1 MSIEH
6 NLDERLF
13 NLSTNYK
20 RHKAGNEKV
29 CERGGITIVRQTRP
43 FGPCAYYAVADE
55 TPIAYC
61 VGHDISRPSGR
72 RFVITSTFVHP
83 EYRRKGIG
91 RTIYTAIIDQGITLV
106 SDWDLSDG
114 ARALWAHLMRE
125 EPMGDIIYFKE
136 GYVAKRRGR
145 KIP

>member
-1 MSIEH
+1 MKPEY

-13 NLSTNYK
+13 NLANNYE

-29 CERGGITIVRQTRP
+29 RERSGVTIIRQTRP
-43 FGPCAYYAVADE
+43 FGSCVYYAVIE
-55 TPIAYC
+55 GTPVAYC
-61 VGHDISRPSGR
+61 AGHDISRPSGR

-83 EYRRKGIG
+83 DHRRKGIG

-114 ARALWAHLMRE
+114 AKALWAHLMRE
-125 EPMGDIIYFKE
+125 EPMGDVIYFQD
-136 GYVAKRRGR
+136 GYVAKRRRR
-145 KIP
+145 KTA